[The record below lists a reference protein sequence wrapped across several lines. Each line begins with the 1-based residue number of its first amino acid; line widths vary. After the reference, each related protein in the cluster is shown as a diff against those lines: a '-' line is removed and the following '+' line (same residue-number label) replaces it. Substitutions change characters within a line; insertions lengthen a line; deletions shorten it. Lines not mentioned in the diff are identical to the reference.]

1 VIYEQ
6 SRNIFGITGRSCPY
20 FIVLKKQRLHSP
32 PLFSSFCFGM
42 SKYWSALRVY
52 APILADS
59 CDFVASLLVIS
70 AVVQFSN
77 KSWQNHKEN
86 AAKEEEHE
94 IAYMDNEFLVA
105 KRRSMAAIVFVLVG
119 YMLKVAK
126 FVGDR
131 NQ

>member
-1 VIYEQ
+1 M
-6 SRNIFGITGRSCPY
+6 
-20 FIVLKKQRLHSP
+20 L
-32 PLFSSFCFGM
+32 
-42 SKYWSALRVY
+42 KYWSTLRVY

-77 KSWQNHKEN
+77 KSWQNRKEN

-105 KRRSMAAIVFVLVG
+105 KRRSIAALVFVLVG
-119 YMLKVAK
+119 YMFKVAK
-126 FVGDR
+126 FVGD
-131 NQ
+131 